1 MVDNFL
7 NKDDPRNYEVS
18 KKGLQSLA
26 KLKSMWPSVE
36 KFYLAFLKETILRHA
51 KEVTDKLIG
60 SEAEAIQNINKLE
73 QLIKDLESKKNTMAV
88 DLKFGETFTAHY
100 KCQNLIEV
108 EVKTDKGA
116 WTFNFDRWIS
126 NMENTPKDRATIL
139 IEELKILQG
148 IINRMTQNS
157 LECKK
162 WTLALVVGVLSLKI
176 EAISNSYGLCVLG
189 VLLLCFWFLD
199 AYYLMQ
205 EKLFREQY
213 QWLIENRL
221 KTDERLFEVFPAHQT
236 CQLTQFLSAMRSRS
250 LFPYWVLGLCLVVYG
265 FVFDSV
271 LWSVSYKRAWF

>member
-1 MVDNFL
+1 
-7 NKDDPRNYEVS
+7 
-18 KKGLQSLA
+18 
-26 KLKSMWPSVE
+26 
-36 KFYLAFLKETILRHA
+36 
-51 KEVTDKLIG
+51 
-60 SEAEAIQNINKLE
+60 
-73 QLIKDLESKKNTMAV
+73 
-88 DLKFGETFTAHY
+88 
-100 KCQNLIEV
+100 
-108 EVKTDKGA
+108 
-116 WTFNFDRWIS
+116 
-126 NMENTPKDRATIL
+126 MENTPKDRAKIL

-205 EKLFREQY
+205 EKLFRKQY

-236 CQLTQFLSAMRSRS
+236 CRCTQFLCSMFSFS
-250 LFPYWVLGLCLVVYG
+250 LFPYWVLALCLVGYG
-265 FVFDSV
+265 LFLILF
-271 LWSVSYKRAWF
+271 